1 MTSASADLYALARD
15 CADPAVSMA
24 LRVIAGKCAHTERER
39 DRAVKALDALLHDAR
54 QDADLAERVRR
65 LLPAWLVRS

>member
-1 MTSASADLYALARD
+1 
-15 CADPAVSMA
+15 MA

-39 DRAVKALDALLHDAR
+39 DRAVNALDALLHDAR